1 MKKLILLSLLCVFS
15 LSSYSQVDYNK
26 IIESKYVDFFK
37 YDYSIEDYTAI
48 ESDWLDVTLDPFED
62 YYLVDINNEQSKI
75 WWEYEENDTK
85 LGDIYYTKDGRKI
98 IFNYEEQEI
107 YFYYSYNEDKNRYE
121 DIMVISKLETYDK

>member
-85 LGDIYYTKDGRKI
+85 LGDIY
-98 IFNYEEQEI
+98 
-107 YFYYSYNEDKNRYE
+107 
-121 DIMVISKLETYDK
+121 

>member
-26 IIESKYVDFFK
+26 IIESKYVNFFK

-107 YFYYSYNEDKNRYE
+107 YFYFSYNEDKNRYE
-121 DIMVISKLETYDK
+121 DIMVISKLETFDK

>member
-37 YDYSIEDYTAI
+37 YDYSRGDYTAI

>member
-107 YFYYSYNEDKNRYE
+107 YFYYSYNEHKNRYE

>member
-26 IIESKYVDFFK
+26 IIESKYVNFFK

-107 YFYYSYNEDKNRYE
+107 YFYYSYNEHKNRYE